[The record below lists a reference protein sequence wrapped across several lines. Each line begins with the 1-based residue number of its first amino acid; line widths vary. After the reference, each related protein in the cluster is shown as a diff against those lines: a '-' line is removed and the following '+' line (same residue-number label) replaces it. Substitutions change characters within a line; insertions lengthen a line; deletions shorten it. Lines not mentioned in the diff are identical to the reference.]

1 MPQKRSSALCY
12 NPPQPALISELM
24 SEPSTPL
31 MRQYAAVKKEHPT
44 ALLFFR
50 LGDFYELFFDDAVVA
65 AKELQI
71 TLTSR
76 NKEKGIAVP
85 MCGVPY
91 HAAEG
96 YIGKLIRKGFKVA
109 ICEQMEAPSAAKKLV
124 RREVTRVVT
133 PGTAADSSLGSDEN
147 NFLAALAQ
155 VADRSGEERVGFA
168 ALDLSTG
175 EFRATEFS
183 GEGALRRVQE
193 ELEQL
198 RPKELLYGSA
208 APLFESSGARGE
220 SQPSFAR
227 PGGRGRPSLH
237 NPVPRAAGATCTET
251 PLDDWIF
258 SPDHSIP
265 LLENHFGVLSLEG
278 FGLAGRTAAA
288 AAAGAILYYVRSTQR
303 GTLDHV
309 DRIGWY
315 ERQSCLVLDAV
326 TVRNLELI
334 EPLFAGADAGITL
347 LRSMDAA
354 VTPMGKRLL
363 RAWLLRPSLELN
375 EIQARQ
381 DAVEAGV
388 KETVAREELR
398 RAMDGVLDLE
408 RLLSRVTLETANP
421 RDVLALAASL
431 GRIPAVRVALG
442 RLAAERLKTLHSSLD
457 ELSDV
462 RSRIET
468 TIVPEPPLSFGDGGV
483 IAAGKDRDL
492 DELRELSRNSKQVLA
507 QIEQRERGR
516 TGISSLK
523 VKFNSIFGYYLEVS
537 KANLHLVPQDYDRKQ
552 TLVGAERFTTPE
564 LKEYEVKILDA
575 QEKIVEIERRLFTEL
590 RPAIAAEAKRIRQ
603 AALVLAEVDVLASLA
618 HIAALRNYC
627 RPIFVESGEGSEIE
641 IIEGRHPVIEQQE
654 MAGGSERFVPND
666 LYLNGSTHNIMLLTG
681 PNMGG
686 KSTYLRQTAL
696 IVILAQMG
704 SFVPARAA
712 RLSVVDRVFTRIGA
726 SDNLARGRST
736 FMVEMT
742 ETAAI
747 LHTATARSL
756 ILLDEVGRGT
766 STYDGLAIA
775 WAAVEYLHARVRA
788 KTLFA
793 THYFE
798 LTELADQ
805 LAGVKNYHVSVKET
819 GGGIAFLRKVEPG
832 PADRSYGIEVAKLA
846 GLPNEVVV
854 RAREVLVEHEFAEQQ
869 ATAHLSP
876 GASPPST
883 QLTIFTPLSQPVL
896 DKLREVDLNRITPLE
911 ALNLLA
917 ELKRQTD

>member
-1 MPQKRSSALCY
+1 MT
-12 NPPQPALISELM
+12 
-24 SEPSTPL
+24 EPSTPL
-31 MRQYAAVKKEHPT
+31 MRQYAAVKKVHPT

-50 LGDFYELFFDDAVVA
+50 LGDFYELFFEDAIVA
-65 AKELQI
+65 SKELQI

-85 MCGVPY
+85 MCGVPH

-109 ICEQMEAPSAAKKLV
+109 ICEQMEDPRLAKKLV

-133 PGTAADSSLGSDEN
+133 PGTAADSLLGSEEN
-147 NFLAALAQ
+147 NFLAALAH
-155 VADRSGEERVGFA
+155 VGERVGFA

-208 APLFESSGARGE
+208 APLFESPGA
-220 SQPSFAR
+220 
-227 PGGRGRPSLH
+227 PGKEMSS
-237 NPVPRAAGATCTET
+237 VAAAAGPGRLAPQDGVRCAET

-258 SPDHSIP
+258 APDHAIP

-288 AAAGAILYYVRSTQR
+288 SAAGAILYYVRSTQR
-303 GTLDHV
+303 GSLDHV

-315 ERQSCLVLDAV
+315 ERQNCLVLDAV

-334 EPLFAGADAGITL
+334 EPLFAGTDAGVTL
-347 LRSMDAA
+347 FRSIDAA

-363 RAWLLRPSLELN
+363 RAWLLRPSLDLA
-375 EIQARQ
+375 EINARL

-388 KETVAREELR
+388 KDVIAREELR
-398 RAMDGVLDLE
+398 RALDGVLDLE

-421 RDVLALAASL
+421 RDVLALAVSL
-431 GRIPAVRVALG
+431 GKIPAVKAALG
-442 RLAAERLKTLHSSLD
+442 RFAAQRLVNLHASLD
-457 ELSDV
+457 ELSDL
-462 RSRIET
+462 RERIEK
-468 TIVPEPPLSFGDGGV
+468 TIVPEPPLSFADGGV
-483 IAAGKDRDL
+483 IAVGIDRDL
-492 DELRELSRNSKQVLA
+492 DELRDLSRNSKQVLA

-516 TGISSLK
+516 TGIASLK
-523 VKFNSIFGYYLEVS
+523 VKFNSIFGYYIEVS
-537 KANLHLVPQDYDRKQ
+537 KPNLHLVPQDYERKQ

-564 LKEYEVKILDA
+564 LKEYEARILDA

-590 RPAIAAEAKRIRQ
+590 RCAIASEAKRIRQ
-603 AALVLAEVDVLASLA
+603 TALALAEVDVLASLA
-618 HIAALRNYC
+618 NIAALRNYS
-627 RPIFVESGEGSEIE
+627 RPQFLAADENGAGDLEIV
-641 IIEGRHPVIEQQE
+641 EGRHPVIEQQE
-654 MAGGSERFVPND
+654 IAGGSERFVPND
-666 LYLNGSTHNIMLLTG
+666 LYLNAATHNILLLTG

-704 SFVPARAA
+704 SFVPARSA

-747 LHTATARSL
+747 LHTATPRSL

-775 WAAVEYLHARVRA
+775 WAAVEYLHARVGA

-798 LTELADQ
+798 LTELAEQ
-805 LAGVKNYHVSVKET
+805 LEGVKNYHVSVKET
-819 GGGIAFLRKVEPG
+819 GSGIVFLRKVEPG
-832 PADRSYGIEVAKLA
+832 AADRSYGIEVAKLA
-846 GLPNEVVV
+846 GLPHDVIT
-854 RAREVLVEHEFAEQQ
+854 RAREVLAEHEAAEQQ

-876 GASPPST
+876 GATPPPA

-896 DKLREVDLNRITPLE
+896 EKLREVDLNRLTPLE

-917 ELKRQTD
+917 ELKKEI